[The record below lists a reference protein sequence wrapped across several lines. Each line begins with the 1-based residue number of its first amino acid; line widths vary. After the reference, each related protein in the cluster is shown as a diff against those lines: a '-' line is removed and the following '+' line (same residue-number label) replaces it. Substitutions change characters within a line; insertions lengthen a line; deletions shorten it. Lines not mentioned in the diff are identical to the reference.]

1 MRVQRGQSIVVHRLN
16 GTSVHRGA
24 YIDERVVVFRPT
36 RHRFLRRHLAVLLK
50 DLPPTLIH

>member
-24 YIDERVVVFRPT
+24 YIDERVVVVRPT